1 MTVQKIP
8 YRIDLAGGW
17 FDQPF
22 VSSVFPGSVITI
34 SIEPTTEFNERS
46 GMATSTR
53 KTAIELW
60 GNELPDADP
69 QSTAAMLFASDNPP
83 GKAFISGSQDSI
95 GIVYAGLNNLYYDGE
110 YWPFHIE
117 QVLDEEV
124 LLFLERFLY
133 LVPLNERE
141 PDYNVLERTTINHA
155 RALLFSEHTQL

>member
-83 GKAFISGSQDSI
+83 GKAFISGLANP
-95 GIVYAGLNNLYYDGE
+95 V
-110 YWPFHIE
+110 
-117 QVLDEEV
+117 
-124 LLFLERFLY
+124 
-133 LVPLNERE
+133 RE
-141 PDYNVLERTTINHA
+141 WCATWTWHTTLWTH
-155 RALLFSEHTQL
+155 